1 VDGKV
6 VTRSFNTITGPAD
19 GKRLLTGL
27 RLVPSG
33 AENVYIGI
41 DRSTVWRIDANGERV
56 NEAATNPDLAD
67 WSMGVAYD
75 SQENVVDLV
84 TLGGEGFMYQRN
96 SSGTW
101 SLLRSMDN
109 KDLESLV
116 YRAADNALYGI
127 EVYNGAP
134 DQAARLLKYSPSSG
148 EKLDE
153 IALPPLPVN
162 LRPGDHTAK
171 LVAVEGKIVALIE
184 RIPESYMAA
193 GDHSRIY
200 VIDPTTGAA
209 ELTYDNEPGHQ
220 PTVTFLS
227 PQNESSVT
235 VNTAITLQIQA
246 ADPDN
251 DLRFIIL
258 REEPAELRMW
268 SLDPSPVGVYTTTYS
283 YTPRTVGTH
292 TIEVAVN
299 DQSGRIAK
307 ATLTL
312 IATNPPPPVPEE
324 DIYFGGWYF
333 KDNQVIGVDYTEKG
347 PKDGGTLYRGSF
359 VAKAND
365 IYLGR
370 DGHTIF
376 RWDNEH
382 DLYQETSPGGDFSWP
397 RGTAFDVKRN
407 RFLVVTLVGE
417 GALYAVQPTTL
428 EWTTIASMQNV
439 DVDSIVY
446 HVPDDHIYMVENHGG
461 NVRILRYNSEGAQ
474 VGSFSIPNVPLE
486 IGSSY
491 QSRLI
496 SAGTKIALLI
506 EPTPGWGVNLPA
518 ESRIYLIDPVAQS
531 ATLTYR
537 KLWETWPPAQPA
549 NTAPVVT
556 FKQPTGDISVSRFD
570 KVNIVVEVSDAEND
584 LHTATLLLA
593 GTTLKT
599 WTFDNAQGAQSLTFE
614 LSADQ
619 LGSRPIYLR
628 ATDAKGNLT
637 EASVNLTVTDT
648 DVSFVGWYY
657 KDQDA
662 IAVDYTEKGPVDG
675 GTLFRGLPVAQAG
688 YRYLGR
694 DSQTV
699 FRWDDDHEQYTETAP
714 SGEFSWPRGTTWD
727 HRRNRFLVVTL
738 GGEGFLYGVNP
749 ETLQWTT
756 ITSMQ
761 NVDVDSIVYYH
772 LDDHL
777 YMVANLHS
785 GGTLRILRYNAEGQP
800 EGEGIRIPD
809 VPFDIGG
816 YYQSRLISVGTK
828 IALLIEPTPRWPQTP
843 PIESRIYILDPVAR
857 TAELTYRKVWE
868 TWPPNPN
875 PPPRIP
881 DVAVERDLPEAYTPG
896 ASLTVHL
903 KATPTVGVNAWAI
916 EEIPPKGWAVGSISH
931 EGAFDNVSGKIK
943 WGPFTDTQ
951 IRTLEYSVVPPA
963 GAVGPK
969 TFSGFVSVNGTS
981 KSITGDTTISGGSRY
996 HPADAPTQDS
1006 RITANELTAYAAAWK
1021 SGALWPRPPA
1031 NIPISYVTRAGQIW
1045 KSGEF
1050 YTYNPAL
1057 TPPNCWLPT
1066 IRELPIAGVAASP
1079 AINEVTRTLPPA
1091 FTPGHVTTVSVTVR
1105 PAAGV
1110 QSYAIE
1116 ERPPAGWTI
1125 AQAEGAAAV
1134 NGSLRYGP
1142 FLDGQTRTF
1151 NYQVVPSTTSTAGEF
1166 TGTASFDGSADGV
1179 QGGCVLTAP
1188 NCTAEHRDGQVYLRF
1203 NATPGENF
1211 ILESATSIDSAIWD
1225 YEATIQGVQSSIE
1238 LPPVEP
1244 SAKLKFYRL
1253 RPLAQ

>member
-1 VDGKV
+1 MKSQLLTREGSFKLLAVMQLGKVLLIFAASLLQSFAAGLDFQVPFYVDGKV

-33 AENVYIGI
+33 AENLYIGI
-41 DRSTVWRIDANGERV
+41 DRSTVWRINANGERV
-56 NEAATNPDLAD
+56 NEAADNPDLAD

-84 TLGGEGFMYQRN
+84 TLGGEGFMYQRTPSGAW
-96 SSGTW
+96 SS
-101 SLLRSMDN
+101 LRSMDN

-134 DQAARLLKYSPSSG
+134 DQPARLLKFSPSTG
-148 EKLDE
+148 EKIGE
-153 IALPPLPVN
+153 IALPAFPVN

-171 LVAVEGKIVALIE
+171 LAAVEGKIVALVE
-184 RIPESYMAA
+184 RIPESYLAA

-209 ELTYDNEPGHQ
+209 ELTYDNEPGHG
-220 PTVTFLS
+220 PTVTFVS
-227 PQNESSVT
+227 PENESNVT

-268 SLDPSPVGVYTTTYS
+268 SLDPSPTGVHTVTFP
-283 YTPRTVGTH
+283 YTPRTVGLH

-299 DQSGRIAK
+299 DLSGRIAK
-307 ATLTL
+307 ARLTL
-312 IATNPPPPVPEE
+312 IATNPPP
-324 DIYFGGWYF
+324 
-333 KDNQVIGVDYTEKG
+333 
-347 PKDGGTLYRGSF
+347 
-359 VAKAND
+359 
-365 IYLGR
+365 
-370 DGHTIF
+370 
-376 RWDNEH
+376 
-382 DLYQETSPGGDFSWP
+382 
-397 RGTAFDVKRN
+397 
-407 RFLVVTLVGE
+407 
-417 GALYAVQPTTL
+417 
-428 EWTTIASMQNV
+428 
-439 DVDSIVY
+439 
-446 HVPDDHIYMVENHGG
+446 
-461 NVRILRYNSEGAQ
+461 
-474 VGSFSIPNVPLE
+474 
-486 IGSSY
+486 
-491 QSRLI
+491 
-496 SAGTKIALLI
+496 
-506 EPTPGWGVNLPA
+506 EP
-518 ESRIYLIDPVAQS
+518 
-531 ATLTYR
+531 
-537 KLWETWPPAQPA
+537 

-556 FKQPTGDISVSRFD
+556 FKQPAGDISVTRGD
-570 KVNIVVEVSDAEND
+570 MVNIVVEVSDAEND
-584 LHTATLLLA
+584 LRTATLLLA

-599 WTFDNAQGAQSLTFE
+599 WTFENAQGAQSLTFE
-614 LSADQ
+614 LTTDQ

-662 IAVDYTEKGPVDG
+662 IAVAYTEKGPVDG

-694 DSQTV
+694 DGQTV
-699 FRWDDDHEQYTETAP
+699 FRWDDDREQFTETAP

-756 ITSMQ
+756 LTSMQ
-761 NVDVDSIVYYH
+761 NVDVDSIVYHH

-800 EGEGIRIPD
+800 EGQGISIPN

-881 DVAVERDLPEAYTPG
+881 DVAVERDLPESYTPG
-896 ASLTVHL
+896 TSLTVRL
-903 KATPTVGVNAWAI
+903 KATPTEGVNAWAV
-916 EEIPPKGWAVGSISH
+916 EELPPTGWLVGSINFA
-931 EGAFDNVSGKIK
+931 GAFDRVSGKIK
-943 WGPFTDTQ
+943 WGLFTDTQ
-951 IRTLEYSVVPPA
+951 SRTLEYTIVPPA
-963 GAVGPK
+963 TAVGPK
-969 TFSGFVSVNGTS
+969 SFSGFVSVNGTS
-981 KSITGDTTISGGSRY
+981 KPITGDTTISGGSRY

-1006 RITANELTAYAAAWK
+1006 RITANELTAYGSAWK
-1021 SGALWPRPPA
+1021 SGAQWPRPPA

-1050 YTYNPAL
+1050 YSYNPAL
-1057 TPPNCWLPT
+1057 ATPDCWIPAA
-1066 IRELPIAGVAASP
+1066 RQLPIAGVAASP

-1091 FTPGHVTTVSVTVR
+1091 FTPGHATTVSVTVR

-1125 AQAEGAAAV
+1125 AQAEGAAAG

-1151 NYQVVPSTTSTAGEF
+1151 NYQVIPSIASTSGEF

-1188 NCTAEHRDGQVYLRF
+1188 NCTAEHRNGQVYLRF

-1211 ILESATSIDSAIWD
+1211 ILESATSIDSPAWN
-1225 YEATIQGVQSSIE
+1225 YEATIQGTQSAIE

-1253 RPLAQ
+1253 RPVAP